1 MLGIAFKALDVSRE
15 RRAAIEAAR
24 DIRIEDAAKDAQQ
37 HVREDF
43 EEWDLVDVEDHDE
56 AARSPADAEVGKS
69 VDAAVESANVDA
81 DQMVKEEANQEMI
94 DEAEAERLA
103 LAAGDDIGDNEAG
116 QIVPEPVFPDA
127 MDIPRAFD
135 DAIGAVDGPISDRK
149 SISSSLNVIGSCD
162 TIASDNE
169 DDRNLSKEND
179 LSPLE
184 AEMLDRLNFLNMEDN
199 EAESDEE
206 GGVKL

>member
-56 AARSPADAEVGKS
+56 ATRPPADREGGRS
-69 VDAAVESANVDA
+69 MDAAVESAEVDA
-81 DQMVKEEANQEMI
+81 EQTVKEEADRVMI

-116 QIVPEPVFPDA
+116 QSIAEPIFPDA
-127 MDIPRAFD
+127 IDIPLAFD
-135 DAIGAVDGPISDRK
+135 DGIGAVDCPISDRK
-149 SISSSLNVIGSCD
+149 SISSSLNVVGSCD

-169 DDRNLSKEND
+169 DLNKED
-179 LSPLE
+179 DSSPLE
-184 AEMLDRLNFLNMEDN
+184 ADMLDRLNFMNMEDN